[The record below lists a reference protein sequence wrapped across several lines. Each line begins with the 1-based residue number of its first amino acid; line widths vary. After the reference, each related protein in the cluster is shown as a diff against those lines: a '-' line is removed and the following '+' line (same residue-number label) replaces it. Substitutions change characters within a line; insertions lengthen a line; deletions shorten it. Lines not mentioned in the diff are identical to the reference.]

1 MRTIG
6 FPISLKENEKRRVVI
21 PKDITKECF
30 PENMYFEEGYGNVM
44 GISDKEY
51 LEAGCNICSR
61 DEVLKQDIIC
71 DLKAGDAKYIKD
83 LKVGQILFGW
93 IHATQN
99 EELTDIMI
107 KNKLTAYAWGNMNYR
122 GRHIFWRNNEIAGE
136 SSVLHAFQCFGLM
149 PYDAKVAVI
158 GRGNTAKG
166 AINILN
172 KLGAEVTQY
181 NRKTENL
188 LREELGNYDVI
199 VNCVLWDLFREDH
212 IINKDDLKKMKKGS
226 MIIDVSCDKNG
237 AIETS
242 IPTTFQNPV
251 YYVDGILHYVVDH
264 TPSIY
269 YKTFTKYNSK
279 LIMPYIKMLIK
290 GEEDEVLKEAK
301 VIENGN
307 IIDKDIIEFQD
318 RGE

>member
-1 MRTIG
+1 MLFRSARHQRTG
-6 FPISLKENEKRRVVI
+6 DRGREGGRRQAHS
-21 PKDITKECF
+21 
-30 PENMYFEEGYGNVM
+30 EGTG
-44 GISDKEY
+44 
-51 LEAGCNICSR
+51 R

-71 DLKAGDAKYIKD
+71 DLKAGVSKYIKD
-83 LKVGQILFGW
+83 LKSGQILFGW
-93 IHATQN
+93 MHATQN

-107 KNKLTAYAWGNMNYR
+107 KNKLTVYAWGNMNYR

-158 GRGNTAKG
+158 GRGNAAKG

-212 IINKDDLKKMKKGS
+212 IINKDD
-226 MIIDVSCDKNG
+226 
-237 AIETS
+237 
-242 IPTTFQNPV
+242 
-251 YYVDGILHYVVDH
+251 
-264 TPSIY
+264 
-269 YKTFTKYNSK
+269 
-279 LIMPYIKMLIK
+279 
-290 GEEDEVLKEAK
+290 
-301 VIENGN
+301 
-307 IIDKDIIEFQD
+307 
-318 RGE
+318 